1 MPCHSLELDPRNLSR
16 MPGDTLGG
24 RTLSFMKCI
33 RVALPI
39 RMARI
44 VDLNGIT
51 SKLDYLQKLGVDAI

>member
-1 MPCHSLELDPRNLSR
+1 MSVEFADASDCLCPV
-16 MPGDTLGG
+16 
-24 RTLSFMKCI
+24 I
-33 RVALPI
+33 RWNWIRATSTGCQGTRLVAI